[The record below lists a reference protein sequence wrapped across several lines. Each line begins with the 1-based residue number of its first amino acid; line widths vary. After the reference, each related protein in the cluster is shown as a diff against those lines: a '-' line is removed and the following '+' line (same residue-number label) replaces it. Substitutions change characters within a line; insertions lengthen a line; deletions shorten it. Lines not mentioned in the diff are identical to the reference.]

1 MSNAQET
8 PKSTLEVLR
17 GAVEALLT
25 VSGQKQNELADGIHL
40 SHYAVSR
47 RQSRR
52 PEARSPWSFDEADAI
67 ARHFG
72 MPTLTLLA
80 GAETACEAYAS
91 SRGTTVTR
99 LVADRNEPSPT
110 VEEPGSTTALAA
122 AASPEPQSS
131 EPAAAVAE
139 DVTQLSAPAP
149 CVLCQLPA
157 TTALEGFPQHVSA
170 DECAA
175 AASAARPQEAPTE
188 SNGDQETDHREPAST
203 PEPDASRR
211 PRPTRERRPSRP
223 RQERSDT
230 KDTGVAFLRR
240 NIHDAL
246 EQHDG
251 DLEAAQAFLV
261 RKAIPHA
268 MELLD
273 LTRRGGRY
281 EVVAFPF
288 LPDILRKPTKDK
300 PDQIWEARPKW
311 SRSWDS
317 LPTGTHTVD
326 ELDINGSYLSAL
338 KTHLPLGE
346 LTHSEGP
353 INTIELRRSGFH
365 YVTPGEWRHQHLPN
379 PLGARDEDGPLWIG
393 EPTLRQLN
401 RAASEKYGRLCE
413 PPQIHES
420 WTSGSTEHL
429 LEYARAAL
437 AEVRAEAIANDDTVA
452 EEYVKAMYSKLVS
465 TMGDSNFNRDLHRPD
480 WMHIIRSA
488 AFSNLWE
495 KAFKANAA
503 GLHVVRVSGTD
514 ELHLIGDWRSAVGAQ
529 GRLLFPEGRGLT
541 EVKLK
546 NQRTITTGSEA

>member
-1 MSNAQET
+1 M
-8 PKSTLEVLR
+8 
-17 GAVEALLT
+17 EALLT
-25 VSGQKQNELADGIHL
+25 VASQKQNELADGIGL
-40 SHYAVSR
+40 PKYAVSR
-47 RQSRR
+47 RQSG
-52 PEARSPWSFDEADAI
+52 RSPWSFDEADAI

-72 MPTLTLLA
+72 IPTLTLLA
-80 GAETACEAYAS
+80 GPEAACEAYAS
-91 SRGTTVTR
+91 NQKSTVTQLIAVR
-99 LVADRNEPSPT
+99 KEAPATAEAPT
-110 VEEPGSTTALAA
+110 TTAPPVST
-122 AASPEPQSS
+122 ASPEPQRS
-131 EPAAAVAE
+131 EPAPAPVD

-175 AASAARPQEAPTE
+175 AASAVRPQESPTGPHR
-188 SNGDQETDHREPAST
+188 NQETETYREPV
-203 PEPDASRR
+203 
-211 PRPTRERRPSRP
+211 PTREQDESQRPLPSRNRRPARP

-230 KDTGVAFLRR
+230 KNAGVAFLRR

-246 EQHDG
+246 EQHSG
-251 DLEAAQAFLV
+251 DLEAAQRYLV

-281 EVVAFPF
+281 DVVAFPF

-326 ELDINGSYLSAL
+326 ELDINGAYLSAL

-353 INTIELRRSGFH
+353 IDTIKLRRSGFH
-365 YVTPGEWRHQHLPN
+365 LVTPGEWRHEHLPN

-401 RAASEKYGRLCE
+401 RAASEKYGRLCA
-413 PPQIHES
+413 PPEIHES

-437 AEVRAEAIANDDTVA
+437 AEVRAEAIANEDAVA
-452 EEYVKAMYSKLVS
+452 LEYVKAMYSKLVS

-480 WMHIIRSA
+480 WVHIIRSA

-495 KAFKANAA
+495 KAFKADAA
-503 GLHVVRVSGTD
+503 GLHVVGLRDTD
-514 ELHLIGDWRSAVGAQ
+514 GLHLIGDWRAARGAQ
-529 GRLLFPEGRGLT
+529 GRLLFPEGRGLP
-541 EVKLK
+541 EVKFK
-546 NQRTITTGSEA
+546 NQRIITIGLEA

>member
-1 MSNAQET
+1 MTNAQET

-17 GAVEALLT
+17 GSVKALLT
-25 VSGQKQNELADGIHL
+25 LAGQTQNELADGIDL
-40 SHYAVSR
+40 SPYAVSR
-47 RQSRR
+47 RQSH
-52 PEARSPWSFDEADAI
+52 SPWSFDEADAI

-72 MPTLTLLA
+72 ITTLMLLT
-80 GAETACEAYAS
+80 GAEAACEAYAS

-99 LVADRNEPSPT
+99 LVADRTEST
-110 VEEPGSTTALAA
+110 VEEPSTTAPAA
-122 AASPEPQSS
+122 AASPEPPSS
-131 EPAAAVAE
+131 EPATAAAE
-139 DVTQLSAPAP
+139 DVTQLSAPAL

-175 AASAARPQEAPTE
+175 AAHAASPYDQPSAT
-188 SNGDQETDHREPAST
+188 SGDQETGHREPA
-203 PEPDASRR
+203 PPHEPDPSPRSR
-211 PRPTRERRPSRP
+211 PARP

-230 KDTGVAFLRR
+230 KDAAVAFLRR

-251 DLEAAQAFLV
+251 DLDAAQAFLI

-273 LTRRGGRY
+273 LTRRSGRY
-281 EVVAFPF
+281 DIVAYPY

-311 SRSWDS
+311 SRSWES
-317 LPTGTHTVD
+317 LPPGTHTVD
-326 ELDINGSYLSAL
+326 ELDVNGAYLSAL
-338 KTHLPLGE
+338 KAHLPLGE

-353 INTIELRRSGFH
+353 IDTIKLKRSGFH
-365 YVTPGEWRHQHLPN
+365 YVTPGEWKHEHLPN

-437 AEVRAEAIANDDTVA
+437 AEVRAEAIAHDDKLA
-452 EEYVKAMYSKLVS
+452 EEYVKAMYSKLVA
-465 TMGDSNFNRDLHRPD
+465 TMGDSNYNRDLHRPD
-480 WMHIIRSA
+480 WTHIIRST

-514 ELHLIGDWRSAVGAQ
+514 ELHLIGDWRSAVGPN

-546 NQRTITTGSEA
+546 NQRTITTDPEA

>member
-1 MSNAQET
+1 MSNAQKT

-25 VSGQKQNELADGIHL
+25 IAGQKQNELADGIGL
-40 SHYAVSR
+40 SDYAVSR

-91 SRGTTVTR
+91 SRGATVTR
-99 LVADRNEPSPT
+99 LLADRNEPSAT
-110 VEEPGSTTALAA
+110 VKEPDSPAAPAA
-122 AASPEPQSS
+122 AASPESQSS
-131 EPAAAVAE
+131 EPEAAAVE
-139 DVTQLSAPAP
+139 DVTQLPDPEP

-175 AASAARPQEAPTE
+175 AADAARPQEAPAE
-188 SNGDQETDHREPAST
+188 SDGDQETDRREPAST
-203 PEPDASRR
+203 PEPDTSQR
-211 PRPTRERRPSRP
+211 PHPARERRPSRP

-230 KDTGVAFLRR
+230 KDTAVAFLRR

-246 EQHDG
+246 EQHNG

-273 LTRRGGRY
+273 LTRRSGRY
-281 EVVAFPF
+281 DIVAFPF

-311 SRSWDS
+311 SRAWDS
-317 LPTGTHTVD
+317 LPPGTHTVD
-326 ELDINGSYLSAL
+326 ELDINGAYLSAL

-346 LTHSEGP
+346 LAHSEGP
-353 INTIELRRSGFH
+353 IDTIKLRRSGFH
-365 YVTPGEWRHQHLPN
+365 YVTPGEWKHEHLPN

-437 AEVRAEAIANDDTVA
+437 AEVRAEAIADNDTVA

-465 TMGDSNFNRDLHRPD
+465 TMGDSNFNRDVHRPD

-503 GLHVVRVSGTD
+503 GLHIVRVSGTD

-529 GRLLFPEGRGLT
+529 GRPLFPEGRALT

>member
-1 MSNAQET
+1 MPKTQEKQ
-8 PKSTLEVLR
+8 KSTVEILR
-17 GAVEALLT
+17 GTVEALLT
-25 VSGQKQNELADGIHL
+25 VTGQMQSELADGIGL

-72 MPTLTLLA
+72 IPALMLLA
-80 GAETACEAYAS
+80 GPEMACEAYAS
-91 SRGTTVTR
+91 SRERTVTQLIAVR
-99 LVADRNEPSPT
+99 GEPTRADAPPAGA
-110 VEEPGSTTALAA
+110 EPGTD
-122 AASPEPQSS
+122 SPEPQST
-131 EPAAAVAE
+131 EPG
-139 DVTQLSAPAP
+139 PATSDDITELASP
-149 CVLCQLPA
+149 ESCVLCGLPA
-157 TTALEGFPQHVSA
+157 TTALEGFPQHVSSE
-170 DECAA
+170 ECEAA
-175 AASAARPQEAPTE
+175 AKATEAQEPPAGPQ
-188 SNGDQETDHREPAST
+188 GQQEGTPREPAAPRQ
-203 PEPDASRR
+203 PEEPRQ
-211 PRPTRERRPSRP
+211 PRPSSERRPAHP

-240 NIHDAL
+240 SIHDAL

-273 LTRRGGRY
+273 LTRRNGRY
-281 EVVAFPF
+281 DIVAFPF
-288 LPDILRKPTKDK
+288 LPDILKKPTKEK

-311 SRSWDS
+311 SRAWDT
-317 LPTGTHTVD
+317 LPAGTHTVD
-326 ELDINGSYLSAL
+326 ELDINGAYLSAL

-353 INTIELRRSGFH
+353 LDTIKLKRSGFH
-365 YVTPGEWRHQHLPN
+365 YVTPGEWKHEHLPN

-401 RAASEKYGRLCE
+401 RAASEKYGRLCA
-413 PPQIHES
+413 PPEIHES

-437 AEVRAEAIANDDTVA
+437 AEVRAEAIASDDQLA
-452 EEYVKAMYSKLVS
+452 AEYVKAMYSKLVS

-480 WMHIIRSA
+480 WMHLIRSA

-514 ELHLIGDWRSAVGAQ
+514 ELHLIGDWRSVPGTQ

-546 NQRTITTGSEA
+546 NQRTITTGPEA